1 MPHILRHGNR
11 VQTAKGYARVG
22 GRRFKTVI
30 TPVLSYSPRRR
41 EMGDLRCSQNRTRVP
56 FNSGHCSSTE
66 SILDYHLE
74 EGGKGGGTPL
84 QPVARTQLVEA
95 RKRQQWSQQEVADRL
110 GTTQHNVSRWERGET
125 RPGAYFRAKLCALF
139 GMSAEELDLLNSME

>member
-1 MPHILRHGNR
+1 
-11 VQTAKGYARVG
+11 VG
-22 GRRFKTVI
+22 G
-30 TPVLSYSPRRR
+30 
-41 EMGDLRCSQNRTRVP
+41 
-56 FNSGHCSSTE
+56 
-66 SILDYHLE
+66 
-74 EGGKGGGTPL
+74 EGGAPL

-139 GMSAEELDLLNSME
+139 GMSAEELDLLSTAEGEASAPRLSSASPSSSLPPVWLVPYPRNPYFTGREDLLKQVEQYLTPRARGINDH